1 MWKKSITNVW
11 KSEKIFSL
19 QIGTLEIL
27 LIIECDG
34 HTELLWRT
42 YASEKYI
49 DCVRF
54 IYQMLIE
61 ITEHNETSNFW
72 TCVW

>member
-1 MWKKSITNVW
+1 MIYVNVVW
-11 KSEKIFSL
+11 KTSIIKGWKYEKIFSL

-34 HTELLWRT
+34 RTELLWRT

-49 DCVRF
+49 DCIGF
-54 IYQMLIE
+54 IYQVLIE
-61 ITEHNETSNFW
+61 IK
-72 TCVW
+72 